1 MTKKAFVQAYP
12 YGEPNP
18 NCPAERNLPWFL
30 ITGGAGISFLLLA
43 RIAINKFTSCVAGSM
58 KCCHHMVLYI
68 TDLSFEVFSVLRT

>member
-58 KCCHHMVLYI
+58 KCCHHMVL
-68 TDLSFEVFSVLRT
+68 